1 MKREIRRVL
10 TITAF
15 AFSALIL
22 IVIINQLIQFANY
35 LGDIHPVLGQVSLV
49 VFLLITATAV
59 LAPVWLYIKLPGR
72 LIPPESNEGADF
84 DRHIEK
90 LSGRLTINPIVKMDR
105 VSGVDEVREA
115 IKLLDKES
123 DKSIKRTAN
132 RAFITTAIS
141 QNGALD
147 ALFILGLQFRLIWE
161 IAHIYAQRPTIKDLG
176 YLYTNVMVTAFI
188 ASSIDEA
195 EYYEIVESSMSQ
207 GIGSVISFVPG
218 TSMVINS
225 VITGSSNAFLTL
237 RVGKVAQQYCG
248 TLVKKRRQSI
258 RNSATAEAAK
268 MLAGIVYDGTK
279 IVVKH
284 IGKAPL
290 RLASKPF
297 RRGKKDQAE

>member
-1 MKREIRRVL
+1 MKREIKRVL

-35 LGDIHPVLGQVSLV
+35 LGDIHPVFGQISLV
-49 VFLLITATAV
+49 VFLLIAATAIF
-59 LAPVWLYIKLPGR
+59 APIWLYIKLPDR
-72 LIPPESNEGADF
+72 LIPPESDESADF
-84 DRHIEK
+84 DHYIKE
-90 LSGRLTINPIVKMDR
+90 LSGRLSKNPIVKMDQ
-105 VSGVDEVREA
+105 VSGVDDVKEA
-115 IKLLDKES
+115 IRLLNKES

-161 IAHIYAQRPTIKDLG
+161 IAHIYAQRPTIKDLS

-207 GIGSVISFVPG
+207 GIGSVLSFVPG

-268 MLAGIVYDGTK
+268 MLAGIVYNGTK
-279 IVVKH
+279 IVVNH

-297 RRGKKDQAE
+297 RRGKKDQEE

>member
-1 MKREIRRVL
+1 MKREIKRIL
-10 TITAF
+10 IITAF
-15 AFSALIL
+15 TVSFLIL
-22 IVIINQLIQFANY
+22 IVIVNQLIQFSNV
-35 LGDIHPVLGQVSLV
+35 LGTVHPVLGQVSLALFLILIV
-49 VFLLITATAV
+49 VAV

-72 LIPPESNEGADF
+72 LIPPDSDEGAEF
-84 DRHIEK
+84 DRYIGK
-90 LSGRLTINPIVKMDR
+90 LSKRLNRNPIVKMEQVIGLND
-105 VSGVDEVREA
+105 VKEA
-115 IKLLDKES
+115 INLLDKES

-195 EYYEIVESSMSQ
+195 EYYEIVEGSMSQ
-207 GIGSVISFVPG
+207 GIGSFASLVPG

-279 IVVKH
+279 IVVSH

-290 RLASKPF
+290 RLASRPF
-297 RRGKKDQAE
+297 RRGKREE

>member
-15 AFSALIL
+15 AVSALIL
-22 IVIINQLIQFANY
+22 IVIVNQLIQFANF
-35 LGDIHPVLGQVSLV
+35 LGGIHPVFGQVSLIL
-49 VFLLITATAV
+49 FLIVAAVAV
-59 LAPVWLYIKLPGR
+59 LAPVWLYFKLPGR
-72 LIPPESNEGADF
+72 LIPPETDEGAEF
-84 DRHIEK
+84 DRYIEN
-90 LSGRLTINPIVKMDR
+90 LSKRLGGNPIVKMDQ
-105 VSGVDEVREA
+105 VSGVDDVREA
-115 IKLLDKES
+115 IHVLDKES

-161 IAHIYAQRPTIKDLG
+161 IAHIYAQRPTIKDLS

-207 GIGSVISFVPG
+207 GIGSVLSFVPG
-218 TSMVINS
+218 TTMVINS

-248 TLVKKRRQSI
+248 TLVKRRRQSI

-297 RRGKKDQAE
+297 RRGKKEE

>member
-1 MKREIRRVL
+1 MKREIKRIIL
-10 TITAF
+10 ITVF
-15 AFSALIL
+15 AGTFLIL
-22 IVIINQLIQFANY
+22 VVIINQLIQFAGF
-35 LGDIHPVLGQVSLV
+35 LGALHPTLGQVSLV
-49 VFLLITATAV
+49 LFLGITA
-59 LAPVWLYIKLPGR
+59 LAILSPIWLYVKLPGR
-72 LIPPESNEGADF
+72 LIPPDVDEGEKF
-84 DRHIEK
+84 DRYIK
-90 LSGRLTINPIVKMDR
+90 KVSKRLSSNPIVKMEQ
-105 VSGVDEVREA
+105 VSGLDDVKQA
-115 IKLLDKES
+115 IRLLDAES

-161 IAHIYAQRPTIKDLG
+161 IAHIYAQRPTVKDLG

-195 EYYEIVESSMSQ
+195 EYYDIVESSMSQ

-248 TLVKKRRQSI
+248 TLVKKRRQTI

-268 MLAGIVYDGTK
+268 MLAGIVYEGSK
-279 IVVKH
+279 IVVNH
-284 IGKAPL
+284 VGKAPF
-290 RLASKPF
+290 RLASRPF
-297 RRGKKDQAE
+297 RRGKKEE

>member
-35 LGDIHPVLGQVSLV
+35 LGDIHPVLGQFSLV
-49 VFLLITATAV
+49 VFLLITAAAI

-84 DRHIEK
+84 DRYIEK
-90 LSGRLTINPIVKMDR
+90 LSGRLTVNPIVKMDR
-105 VSGVDEVREA
+105 VSGVAEVREA

-207 GIGSVISFVPG
+207 GIGSVMSFVPG

-225 VITGSSNAFLTL
+225 VVTGSSNAFLTL
-237 RVGKVAQQYCG
+237 RVGKVAQKYCG

-297 RRGKKDQAE
+297 RREKKDKSE

>member
-15 AFSALIL
+15 AVSALVL
-22 IVIINQLIQFANY
+22 IVILNQLVQFANL
-35 LGDIHPVLGQVSLV
+35 LGGIHPVFGQASLV
-49 VFLLITATAV
+49 LFLVLTAIAVF
-59 LAPVWLYIKLPGR
+59 APVWLYVKLPGR
-72 LIPPESNEGADF
+72 LIPPDSDEGSEF
-84 DRHIEK
+84 DRYIEK
-90 LSGRLTINPIVKMDR
+90 LSKRLSSNPIVKMDQ
-105 VSGVDEVREA
+105 VVGVDEVREA
-115 IKLLDKES
+115 INQLDKES

-132 RAFITTAIS
+132 RAFITTSIS

-147 ALFILGLQFRLIWE
+147 ALFILVLQFRLIWE
-161 IAHIYAQRPTIKDLG
+161 IAHIYAQRPTVKDLS

-207 GIGSVISFVPG
+207 GIGSVMSFVPG

-225 VITGSSNAFLTL
+225 VVTGSSNAFLTL

-297 RRGKKDQAE
+297 RRGKKEE

>member
-15 AFSALIL
+15 AFSTLIL
-22 IVIINQLIQFANY
+22 IVIINQIIQFANY
-35 LGDIHPVLGQVSLV
+35 LGDLHPVLGQVSLV
-49 VFLLITATAV
+49 VFLLIATVAV

-72 LIPPESNEGADF
+72 LIPPDSDEGPEF
-84 DRHIEK
+84 DRYIEK
-90 LSGRLTINPIVKMDR
+90 LTIRLRQNPIVKLDQIE
-105 VSGVDEVREA
+105 GVDHVQQA
-115 IKLLDKES
+115 IHQLNQES
-123 DKSIKRTAN
+123 DKSIKRTAK

-147 ALFILGLQFRLIWE
+147 ALFILGLQVRLIWD

-207 GIGSVISFVPG
+207 GVGAAFSLVPG
-218 TSMVINS
+218 TQMVVSS
-225 VITGSSNAFLTL
+225 VLAGSSNAFLTL

-258 RNSATAEAAK
+258 RNSATAEAAR
-268 MLAGIVYDGTK
+268 LLGGIVLDGTK
-279 IVVKH
+279 LVVKY
-284 IGKAPL
+284 IGTAPL
-290 RLASKPF
+290 KLAGKPF
-297 RRGKKDQAE
+297 GWGKKEKT

>member
-1 MKREIRRVL
+1 MKREIKRVL

-35 LGDIHPVLGQVSLV
+35 LGDIHPVFGQISLV
-49 VFLLITATAV
+49 VFLLIAATAIF
-59 LAPVWLYIKLPGR
+59 APIWLYIKLPDR
-72 LIPPESNEGADF
+72 LIPPESDEGADF
-84 DRHIEK
+84 DHYIKE
-90 LSGRLTINPIVKMDR
+90 LSGRLSKNPIVKMDQ
-105 VSGVDEVREA
+105 VSGVDDVKEA
-115 IKLLDKES
+115 IRLLNKES

-161 IAHIYAQRPTIKDLG
+161 IAHIYAQRPTIKDLS

-207 GIGSVISFVPG
+207 GIGSVLSFVPG

-268 MLAGIVYDGTK
+268 MLAGIVYNGTK
-279 IVVKH
+279 IVVNH

-297 RRGKKDQAE
+297 RRGKKDQEE

>member
-10 TITAF
+10 IFTAF
-15 AFSALIL
+15 AVSVLIL
-22 IVIINQLIQFANY
+22 IVIINQLIQFSAI
-35 LGDIHPVLGQVSLV
+35 LGDIHPVLGQISLV
-49 VFLLITATAV
+49 TFLLITVAAV

-72 LIPPESNEGADF
+72 LIPPDSDEGAEY
-84 DRHIEK
+84 DRYIEK
-90 LSGRLTINPIVKMDR
+90 ISKRLNSNPIVKNDS
-105 VSGVDEVREA
+105 VSGEEGVKEA
-115 IKLLDKES
+115 IRQLDIES

-161 IAHIYAQRPTIKDLG
+161 IAHIYAQRPTIKDLS

-207 GIGSVISFVPG
+207 GIGSMLSFVPG
-218 TSMVINS
+218 TTMVINS

-297 RRGKKDQAE
+297 RRDKKDKSE